1 MDQGWA
7 ALLGA
12 TVGVAGTVLASAITG
27 WSARQQVRA
36 QARAEHAHWRRQVR
50 RDAYG
55 AFLAPA
61 SEAQQALKTAG
72 RAFVGEP
79 DVEEID
85 RRLQQAQEQLALAQA
100 AWANLAVEGP
110 EPVEQAARSVYTT
123 LKSMQTTLLALRDS
137 PADAPDDGVRLVE
150 RHAVEVAR
158 LSERIGEFTAAARSA
173 LDDIG
178 G

>member
-1 MDQGWA
+1 MDQGLA

-27 WSARQQVRA
+27 WSSRQQVQA

-61 SEAQQALKTAG
+61 TECQHALKTAG
-72 RAFVGEP
+72 RAFVGER
-79 DVEEID
+79 DTEEVD
-85 RRLQQAQEQLALAQA
+85 RRLRHAQGQLVLAQA

-110 EPVEQAARSVYTT
+110 ATVEQAARSVYTA
-123 LKSMQTTLLALRDS
+123 LKSTQNTLLAFRDS
-137 PADAPDDGVRLVE
+137 PPNATDGNVLFVE

-158 LSERIGEFTAAARSA
+158 LSERVGEFTAAARSA
-173 LDDIG
+173 LDDVG
-178 G
+178 

>member
-1 MDQGWA
+1 MDQGLA

-27 WSARQQVRA
+27 WSARQQVQA

-50 RDAYG
+50 RDAYS

-61 SEAQQALKTAG
+61 SECQHALKMAG
-72 RAFVGEP
+72 RAFVGER
-79 DVEEID
+79 DTEEVD
-85 RRLQQAQEQLALAQA
+85 RRLQQAQGQLALAQA

-110 EPVEQAARSVYTT
+110 EAVEQAARSVYTT
-123 LKSMQTTLLALRDS
+123 LKSTQTTLLAFRDA
-137 PADAPDDGVRLVE
+137 PADAPDGNVRFVE

-178 G
+178 D